1 MQVSS
6 SGVAISGLVLV
17 VDDQVRNLQMVTN
30 LLTHRGFEVI
40 SATDGREA
48 LNCLATRI
56 PDLILLDV
64 IMPEMDGFE
73 VCRQIK
79 SNRAT
84 NHVPVVFLSG
94 SADQSSIVRGFET
107 GGVDYIAKPFN
118 KAELLARVLTHV
130 QLVQTQRRHEAQLL
144 EHNRTLGMIA
154 EEWHQPLQ
162 HIALLTKKIAE
173 LHHPGETSL
182 AIEANAQVESMLT
195 SVERFLHKQSQE
207 QAGFHDSPVSTEQIT
222 SNLETLAGRWYLT
235 AKRKCVDMR
244 ITSPPLEPLV
254 AASPFAVRQIVD
266 ALLSNAIQ
274 HTPRDGMILV
284 TISHNNWQVLFQVED
299 NGSGFPDDYLSEP
312 FRPYLRGHA
321 QSNSP
326 ALGLGLA
333 AAKRTADRIGAT
345 FAIGNST
352 QGGARATVSF
362 PLPAAMASSADP
374 ALARS
379 GA

>member
-1 MQVSS
+1 MQVLS

-17 VDDQVRNLQMVTN
+17 VDDQVRNRQMVTN

-40 SATDGREA
+40 TATGGREA
-48 LNCLATRI
+48 LNCLAAKI

-84 NHVPVVFLSG
+84 SHVPVVFLSG

-173 LHHPGETSL
+173 LHRPGETSL
-182 AIEANAQVESMLT
+182 AMEANAQVESMLT

-207 QAGFHDSPVSTEQIT
+207 QAGLRDFPAITEQIT

-244 ITSPPLEPLV
+244 ITSPSQEPLV

-266 ALLSNAIQ
+266 AVLSNAIH

-284 TISHNNWQVLFQVED
+284 TISRSNGDVLFQVED
-299 NGSGFPDDYLSEP
+299 QGSGFPEDYLNEP
-312 FRPYLRGHA
+312 FHPYVRHA
-321 QSNSP
+321 QTSTP

-345 FAIGNST
+345 LSISNPA

-362 PLPAAMASSADP
+362 KDHASH
-374 ALARS
+374 
-379 GA
+379 

>member
-1 MQVSS
+1 MQVLS

-40 SATDGREA
+40 TATGGREA
-48 LNCLATRI
+48 LNCLATKI

-84 NHVPVVFLSG
+84 SHVPVVFLSG

-118 KAELLARVLTHV
+118 KAELLARVHTHV

-173 LHHPGETSL
+173 LHRPGETSL

-207 QAGFHDSPVSTEQIT
+207 QASLHDSPASTEQIT

-244 ITSPPLEPLV
+244 ITSPSQEPLV

-266 ALLSNAIQ
+266 ALLSNAIH
-274 HTPRDGMILV
+274 HTPRDGMIVV
-284 TISHNNWQVLFQVED
+284 TISRSNDHVLFQVED
-299 NGSGFPDDYLSEP
+299 NGSGFPEDYLSEP
-312 FRPYLRGHA
+312 FHPYVRGHA
-321 QSNSP
+321 LSTSP

-345 FAIGNST
+345 FAISNLDP
-352 QGGARATVSF
+352 GGARATVSF
-362 PLPAAMASSADP
+362 SAACASQPAP
-374 ALARS
+374 IKVLV
-379 GA
+379 G

>member
-6 SGVAISGLVLV
+6 SGVAVNGLVLV
-17 VDDQVRNLQMVTN
+17 VDDQARNLQMVTN
-30 LLTHRGFEVI
+30 LLTHRGFEVTT
-40 SATDGREA
+40 ATGGREA
-48 LNCLATRI
+48 LNCLATQV

-84 NHVPVVFLSG
+84 SHVPVVFLSG

-173 LHHPGETSL
+173 LHRPGETSL
-182 AIEANAQVESMLT
+182 AQETHAQVETMLT

-207 QAGFHDSPVSTEQIT
+207 QAAFHDAPASTEQIT

-244 ITSPPLEPLV
+244 ITTHSQEALV

-266 ALLSNAIQ
+266 ALLSNAIH
-274 HTPRDGMILV
+274 HTPRDGKILV
-284 TISHNNWQVLFQVED
+284 TISRSNGQSLFQVED
-299 NGSGFPDDYLSEP
+299 NGSGFPDDYLNEP
-312 FRPYLRGHA
+312 FHPYVRHA
-321 QSNSP
+321 HTSTP

-333 AAKRTADRIGAT
+333 AAKRTADRIGAILSISNP
-345 FAIGNST
+345 A
-352 QGGARATVSF
+352 QGGAQATVAF
-362 PLPAAMASSADP
+362 RDAA
-374 ALARS
+374 
-379 GA
+379 GH